1 MNSKKM
7 NFISDCCFKILANRG
22 KIGRGVIVEVISG
35 LFFLLF
41 LYAATSKLMDYDK
54 FQIQIGKSPILTD
67 FAGVLVWLVPAVEI
81 GVCLLLIFPRT
92 IMLGLYG
99 CLLLMAMFTAYIIAI
114 LNFSDSIP
122 CSCGG
127 VLAAMSWEQH
137 LVFNVVF
144 LVLAIVGILLQ
155 SKVVENKTL

>member
-1 MNSKKM
+1 M

-67 FAGVLVWLVPAVEI
+67 FAWVLVWLVPAVEI

-114 LNFSDSIP
+114 LNFSESIP
-122 CSCGG
+122 CSCG
-127 VLAAMSWEQH
+127 
-137 LVFNVVF
+137 
-144 LVLAIVGILLQ
+144 
-155 SKVVENKTL
+155 